1 MKNQTRK
8 FILSE
13 ILKNRFNFASLP
25 LCVSALIFSA
35 FAAQAQ
41 TLAPDAP
48 GKDAQ
53 WASAG
58 KQGVG
63 TAANP
68 ESKVW
73 FTLQGGALTEV
84 YYPDVTVA
92 NVHLLQ
98 FVVVNQKTGKVETET
113 DDTTQKVEVLNIS
126 RTKDVSPVSNIGIY
140 KNFSSAG
147 SLSFVQTNSAK
158 TREWSIQKT
167 YVTDPKN
174 NSVMISVRFER
185 QTADQQLYIYYDP
198 SLANSGMHDTAWSQT
213 NAFLS
218 IDGDKASALTC
229 RYCRF
234 SEMTSGFL
242 GTSDGFEQLKKTG
255 KIGNPYARAENGN
268 VVQVAKVMPVFTG
281 FPKSRDFHFEI
292 SLGFGKNADEAL
304 QAAQNS
310 LFKGFPKTSQEYQ
323 ESWIDYLKTL
333 RKVDAKYQAQFN
345 MAAMILKAHEDKAN
359 RGANIASLTVPW
371 GGGENANENNVGG
384 YHLVWSRDLYQV
396 ATAFMALGD
405 RPAAERAL
413 DFLFK
418 VQQKPDGSFPQN
430 SWLDGK
436 PFWGSLQLDEV
447 AFPLILAYQLGR
459 FDKATYT
466 NHIKKSAD
474 FLVKTG
480 PRTPQERWEEE
491 AGFSPSTIAAE
502 IAGLVC
508 AAEIARRNGDEA
520 SATVYLATADDW
532 ARNVERWTATT
543 TGLYGDGI
551 YYLRI
556 TQNGAPNKGEK
567 IELNNGAG
575 FFDERA
581 IVDAGFLELVRLG
594 IKPAEDPLIEK
605 SLKVID
611 EIIKVN
617 TPNGE
622 AFYRYN
628 HDGYGEMDDGRRWN
642 WDGKYTG
649 KGRLWALLSGERGQY
664 ELARAEQWYKIRI
677 IEENEKR
684 KNPNYPV
691 GKVERKWLGEA
702 LSRLDAMLNFA
713 NEGMMIPEQ
722 IWDKKEVPKADS
734 QFSPNLA
741 FGEGT
746 GSATPLAWSMAQ
758 FIRLAVNLQ
767 EGRNLDTPDI
777 VYNRYARSGIPT
789 QVSDFGGLDEEV
801 VLPVNAGQKF
811 SFTRRS
817 MPGAKV
823 AMSFRGET
831 RLLPINEKGEI
842 SFEVIAPE
850 TEEIGIV
857 GIITP
862 DGASA
867 FERVKVRSADTKITG
882 QGDFSFSPPRANEPS
897 PNIFDSKDAKET
909 YVRFVYRGA
918 AKQVEIAGDFT
929 GWRPHGRKFQNFG
942 SYQALTLPFDNEAKF
957 EYKLIVDGKWLADP
971 LNPNKIDNGVGSE
984 NSVFTMPDYKP
995 TVWDKKQSVKVEGVN
1010 EEFIIEGKLEEF
1022 DLQTKN
1028 FGARRIKVYL
1038 PTRYDAAKDR
1048 FPVLYFQDG
1057 TDYLQRGKAA
1067 AQQENL
1073 VGAGKIKPF
1082 IMVFIDPRERT
1093 KEYWANDAWADFVAG
1108 EVVPEIDRRYRTIQN
1123 RDGRALLGASLGGI
1137 TSVWIG
1143 LKHPDKFARIGGQSS
1158 SFWVDNERVVKELA
1172 KLDAA
1177 KTKFKFY
1184 FDDGVF
1190 EGVEDSRRV
1199 NIMLRAKG
1207 YPVAYRESVTGH
1219 TWTSWRDRLA
1229 DAFIGLL
1236 N

>member
-1 MKNQTRK
+1 MKFNQSQK
-8 FILSE
+8 ISV
-13 ILKNRFNFASLP
+13 SLG
-25 LCVSALIFSA
+25 ALLWALFLFSA
-35 FAAQAQ
+35 SFAQQ
-41 TLAPDAP
+41 TLAPNAP

-63 TAANP
+63 TSANP

-98 FVVVNQKTGKVETET
+98 FVVVNSKNGKVETER
-113 DDTTQKVEVLNIS
+113 DDTTQKVEVLNIN
-126 RTKDVSPVSNIGIY
+126 RTKNVSPVSNIGVY

-158 TREWSIQKT
+158 TRRWSIRKT

-174 NSVMISVRFER
+174 NSVMISVKFYSE
-185 QTADQQLYIYYDP
+185 TPDDQLYIYYDP
-198 SLANSGMHDTAWSQT
+198 SLANSGMHDTGWSQA

-242 GTSDGFEQLKKTG
+242 GTSDGLEQLKKTG
-255 KIGNPYARAENGN
+255 KIADPYMRAENGN
-268 VVQVAKVMPVFTG
+268 VVQVAKLAPVFATLS
-281 FPKSRDFHFEI
+281 KSKSFDFEI
-292 SLGFGKNADEAL
+292 SLGFGKTAAEAL

-310 LFKGFPKTSQEYQ
+310 LLKGFPKTSQEYE

-333 RKVDAKYQAQFN
+333 RKVDEKYQAQFN

-359 RGANIASLTVPW
+359 QGANIASLSVPW

-405 RPAAERAL
+405 KAAAERAL

-466 NHIKKSAD
+466 NHVKKSAD

-594 IKPAEDPLIEK
+594 IKPADDPLIQK
-605 SLKVID
+605 SVKVID
-611 EIIKVN
+611 EVIKVR

-628 HDGYGEMDDGRRWN
+628 YDGYGEMDDGRRWN

-664 ELARAEQWYKIRI
+664 ELALYNTHRAKFYA
-677 IEENEKR
+677 ENKPLPRGLTPAEKMLQETR
-684 KNPNYPV
+684 V
-691 GKVERKWLGEA
+691 A
-702 LSRLDAMLNFA
+702 SQHRLDAMLAFA
-713 NEGMMIPEQ
+713 NEGLMIPEQ
-722 IWDKKEVPKADS
+722 IWDKKEVPQADS

-777 VYNRYARSGIPT
+777 VYNRYVKNGIPT
-789 QVSDFGGLDEEV
+789 QVSNFGGLDEEV

-811 SFTRRS
+811 GFTRQS

-831 RLLPINEKGEI
+831 RLLPVNEKGEI
-842 SFEVIAPE
+842 SFEVVAPE
-850 TEEIGIV
+850 AEEIVIV
-857 GIITP
+857 GIVTP

-867 FERVKVRSADTKITG
+867 FERVKIRSSDTKTTG
-882 QGDFSFSPPRANEPS
+882 QGNGIFSPPRAGAPS
-897 PNIFDSKDAKET
+897 PSLFGLKDAEKT
-909 YVRFVYRGA
+909 DVMFVYRGA
-918 AKQVEIAGDFT
+918 ASKVEIAGDFT
-929 GWRPHGRKFQNFG
+929 NWRPHGRKFQNFG
-942 SYQALTLPFDNEAKF
+942 SYQILILPFDNQAKF
-957 EYKLIVDGKWLADP
+957 EYKLIVDGKWIADP
-971 LNPNKIDNGVGSE
+971 LNPNKIDNGVGGE
-984 NSVFTMPDYKP
+984 NSVFAMPGYEP
-995 TVWDKKQSVKVEGVN
+995 TVWDKKPGFKIDGMDK
-1010 EEFIIEGKLEEF
+1010 EFFIEGKLEEF
-1022 DLQTKN
+1022 DLQTKH

-1038 PTRYDAAKDR
+1038 PSVYEFQTYANKR

-1057 TDYLQRGKAA
+1057 SEYLHRAKADV
-1067 AQQENL
+1067 QQESL
-1073 VGAGKIKPF
+1073 VGARKIKPF

-1108 EVVPEIDRRYRTIQN
+1108 EIVPEIDKRYRTIRN

-1143 LKHPDKFARIGGQSS
+1143 LRHPDKFARIGGQSS
-1158 SFWVDNERVVKELA
+1158 SFWVNNERVVKELA
-1172 KLDAA
+1172 KLDAG

-1184 FDDGVF
+1184 FDDGVL

-1199 NIMLRAKG
+1199 NVMLRAKG